1 MRNVARSG
9 KRDGKNTVLF
19 IHVIVVGLIVVSYC
33 TTMVELAS
41 TASEEGG
48 QNESQL
54 VEGSDFFFVPWTA
67 RVDLK
72 IQDGWRLR
80 QGLEDR
86 TKVGGFKN
94 LARVFVPICI
104 WLFT

>member
-19 IHVIVVGLIVVSYC
+19 IHVIVVRLIVVSYC

-41 TASEEGG
+41 TASGKGG

-54 VEGSDFFFVPWTA
+54 VEGSDF
-67 RVDLK
+67 
-72 IQDGWRLR
+72 
-80 QGLEDR
+80 
-86 TKVGGFKN
+86 
-94 LARVFVPICI
+94 
-104 WLFT
+104 LFHGRRG

>member
-54 VEGSDFFFVPWTA
+54 VEGSDFFFCSMDGAGRP
-67 RVDLK
+67 
-72 IQDGWRLR
+72 QDPRWMEIETR
-80 QGLEDR
+80 
-86 TKVGGFKN
+86 
-94 LARVFVPICI
+94 A
-104 WLFT
+104 